1 MASLALTKEEGWGLA
16 ISVAGHLGLLA
27 VLLLRP
33 SPGEVVV
40 PPQRVEVTLSEDV
53 GLTSTAPDQA
63 PPAQSVAPTIGD
75 AQPEPAIAEPE
86 PPPVP
91 EVVEQPRPE
100 PVRRPAPAPKAE
112 PRPEPRPVPKP
123 TPRPTPKPTAQPV
136 PKQTPRPAP
145 PKAPPKAAPKA
156 TPAPK
161 AAPKSA
167 PPKVAPKTS
176 AIDSLTRNSQP
187 ATKSARPAP
196 AAKAAPKSATPGGSR
211 IGSDFLDGQA
221 SRDSGSSTSQA
232 AATIGPRVQASLS
245 SAISRQLKPHWKPP
259 QGADADQLVTILAWS
274 LNEDGTLSGTPRVVR
289 QSGINDTNRAQA
301 ARHAEQAIRAVQAAA
316 PFDLPSQYY
325 SGWRRVSSFG
335 FDIRLSQ

>member
-1 MASLALTKEEGWGLA
+1 MALTKEEGWGLA

-27 VLLLRP
+27 ILLLRP
-33 SPGEVVV
+33 SPGDVVM
-40 PPQRVEVTLSEDV
+40 PPERVEVTLSEDV
-53 GLTSTAPDQA
+53 GLTSTAPQRE
-63 PPAQSVAPTIGD
+63 PPAQSVAPAIGD
-75 AQPEPAIAEPE
+75 APPELSVSEPEPAPA
-86 PPPVP
+86 P
-91 EVVEQPRPE
+91 EVVERPRPE

-112 PRPEPRPVPKP
+112 PRPEPRPAPKP
-123 TPRPTPKPTAQPV
+123 TPRATPKPAPRPA
-136 PKQTPRPAP
+136 PKQTPN
-145 PKAPPKAAPKA
+145 
-156 TPAPK
+156 PAPK
-161 AAPKSA
+161 AAP
-167 PPKVAPKTS
+167 APKAPAPKSS
-176 AIDSLTRNSQP
+176 AIDNMTRSSSPARQP

-196 AAKAAPKSATPGGSR
+196 ATKAAPKAANPGGSR
-211 IGSDFLDGQA
+211 IGSDFLEGQA
-221 SRDSGSSTSQA
+221 SSKAGSSTSQA

-259 QGADADQLVTILAWS
+259 QGADADQLVTILAWN

-289 QSGINDTNRAQA
+289 QTGINDANRTQA